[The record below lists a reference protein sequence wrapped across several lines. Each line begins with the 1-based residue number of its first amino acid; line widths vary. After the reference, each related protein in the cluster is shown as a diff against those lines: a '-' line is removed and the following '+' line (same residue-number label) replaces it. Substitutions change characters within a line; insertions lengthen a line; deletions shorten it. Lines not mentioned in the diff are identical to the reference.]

1 MPNLTASDLDARL
14 LAWTRG
20 DQGADTFEALILDV
34 YRHQY
39 AANAAYRRWCDRYAP
54 DPEHVDDWRDIP
66 AVPQVAFREW
76 TLTTFPADQAVA
88 RFDSSGTTASRP
100 SRHYLDT
107 LALYE
112 AALIPPFT
120 QYVLPDGARLPC
132 LALVPSPAAAPHSS
146 LSHMAGVVGRECCSG
161 DVQYYVGNDTVDAT
175 AFCRACAEAAGLVL
189 IFTTAFALV
198 HVLDYMD
205 TEQLR
210 CTLPPGSR
218 VMETG
223 GYKGRTRALP
233 QAELYAWVTDRLG
246 VADSHIVNEYGMC
259 ELSSQWY
266 DTTLA
271 DAAAGRAAA
280 PRRKV
285 GPPWV
290 RARVM
295 DPETGGEAADGA
307 VGLLRLYDPMNR
319 GSVCCVQTEDL
330 GRRVPGAFEI
340 LGRASAA
347 ELRGC
352 SLELDTF

>member
-1 MPNLTASDLDARL
+1 M
-14 LAWTRG
+14 
-20 DQGADTFEALILDV
+20 
-34 YRHQY
+34 
-39 AANAAYRRWCDRYAP
+39 
-54 DPEHVDDWRDIP
+54 
-66 AVPQVAFREW
+66 
-76 TLTTFPADQAVA
+76 
-88 RFDSSGTTASRP
+88 SGPKLES
-100 SRHYLDT
+100 
-107 LALYE
+107 
-112 AALIPPFT
+112 
-120 QYVLPDGARLPC
+120 
-132 LALVPSPAAAPHSS
+132 
-146 LSHMAGVVGRECCSG
+146 
-161 DVQYYVGNDTVDAT
+161 
-175 AFCRACAEAAGLVL
+175 
-189 IFTTAFALV
+189 FTTAFALV

-210 CTLPPGSR
+210 CALPPGSR

-271 DAAAGRAAA
+271 DAGAGRAAA